1 MERTKYIN
9 GDIVMYDNRIRVIK
23 EPRDNDHYDLYEPET
38 KLIVAYT
45 SVNDIK
51 PVILTEAILNKNGW
65 EHKDNVFF
73 KHFPTVT
80 LTIIDSIISVVN
92 ENCSIK
98 LCSVGYV
105 HELQHLLYSLYINSE
120 MEV

>member
-23 EPRDNDHYDLYEPET
+23 EPRDNNHYDLYEPKT
-38 KLIVAYT
+38 KLTVAYT

-51 PVILTEAILNKNGW
+51 PVILTEAILVKNGW

-73 KHFPTVT
+73 KYFPTVI
-80 LTIIDSIISVVN
+80 LTIVDSIISVVN
-92 ENCSIK
+92 EKCSIK

-120 MEV
+120 MKV